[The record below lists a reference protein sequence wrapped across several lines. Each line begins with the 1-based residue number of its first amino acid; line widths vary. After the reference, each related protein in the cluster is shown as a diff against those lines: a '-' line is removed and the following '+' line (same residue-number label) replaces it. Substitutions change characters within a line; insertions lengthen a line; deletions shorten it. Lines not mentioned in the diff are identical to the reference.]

1 MTQRATRGRLVA
13 FIVTTV
19 LVLTLAIGY
28 TAYALQRPDVTTRP
42 TGGTRSDQR
51 LDVAAVLREPHV
63 VFRSTSLGPT
73 YGHIAVVPLDQPSG
87 PRGATP
93 VECERVYSMGETGL
107 CLSADRGV
115 VTTYKTQLLDGEL
128 GLGRELDT
136 TGLPSR
142 ARVSR
147 DGRLAATTTF
157 VSGHSYAATGFS
169 TKTTIYDTSS
179 AAALADLEEFRILRD
194 GEPYRSAD
202 VNVWGVTFGADSSR
216 FYATMASKG
225 STYLVRGD
233 VGERTLRTMAR
244 NVECPSL
251 SPDGSRIVYKKQD
264 STSGPL
270 RWRLH
275 LLDLATGQETTLSET
290 RSVDD
295 QVEWL
300 DDDRVI
306 YGLPRDGSAVTDV
319 WVVPVDGTGR
329 PSVFIPRAWSPAVVR

>member
-1 MTQRATRGRLVA
+1 VTPPPARRRLVA
-13 FIVTTV
+13 FIATTV
-19 LVLTLAIGY
+19 LVLALAIGY

-42 TGGTRSDQR
+42 TSGTRSDQR

-73 YGHIAVVPLDQPSG
+73 YGRIAVVPLAQPGG
-87 PRGATP
+87 PRGTTA

-107 CLSADRGV
+107 CLSADRGF
-115 VTTYKTQLLDGEL
+115 VTTYKTHLLDGDLKVGQEL
-128 GLGRELDT
+128 ET

-147 DGRLAATTTF
+147 DGKLAATTTF

-169 TKTTIYDTSS
+169 TKTTIYDTSTG
-179 AAALADLEEFRILRD
+179 AALTDLEKFRIFRE
-194 GEPYRSAD
+194 GERYRSAD
-202 VNVWGVTFGADSSR
+202 VNVWGVTFTSDSSR
-216 FYATMASKG
+216 FYATMSSKG
-225 STYLVRGD
+225 TTYLVRGD
-233 VGERTLRTMAR
+233 VRDRTLRTMAT

-264 STSGPL
+264 STSGSV

-275 LLDLATGQETTLSET
+275 LLDLATGRETPLSET
-290 RSVDD
+290 RNVDD

-306 YGLPRDGSAVTDV
+306 YGLPREGSAITDV
-319 WVVPVDGTGR
+319 WVVPVDGTDG
-329 PSVFIPRAWSPAVVR
+329 PKLFIPRAWSPAVVR